1 MKKLLLAAAV
11 TTLSLNAAQAAP
23 TLYGK
28 LNVSIDNVDNKS
40 FDGKSDVTEIN
51 SNASR
56 FGIKG
61 EEKLTE
67 KLSAI
72 YLAEWAIATDGS
84 GSDTDLSARNR
95 FIGLKSDGIGA
106 LKVGKFD
113 SYFKTAAGNNQ
124 DIFNDHTI
132 LDITNTMYGEERS
145 NNVVGFESD
154 PKLLAGLSF
163 NVMFQQGE
171 SSSSVVAG
179 TTGNNDKRD
188 GFGDAVSA
196 SLNYE
201 NKDLGLALAVA
212 GNSGIQGKYNAY
224 SLKDIYS
231 DAYRVTGSYDFA
243 SIGVKGLVLGGLWQH
258 AEPKDDL
265 TAYDTGKKDTNG
277 QAILAN
283 YKGLEEDSWIT
294 AVTYKIGNTPFAVK
308 GQYQSAKTARD
319 GHDDRTI
326 DQYGIGLDYKI
337 NKQARFYGIVAQQ
350 KRDWLSDDDKR
361 TVIGTGMEYNF

>member
-28 LNVSIDNVDNKS
+28 LNVSIDNVDNKN

-283 YKGLEEDSWIT
+283 YKGLEEDSWIA